1 MMIRKCM
8 RVGSVRTSI
17 KLEAE
22 FWSFLEELAAGRG
35 LSLARFVSEVANAHP
50 DRTNLA
56 STLRIFAL
64 AQARGPCRPSVTD
77 PADDSRPVDDSHV
90 LICPLLHLLRVKMT
104 MAATAATGQIADRR
118 SLPADQERMGVADL
132 SAARR
137 R

>member
-1 MMIRKCM
+1 MIRKSM
-8 RVGSVRTSI
+8 RVGPTRTSI

-50 DRTNLA
+50 DRINLA
-56 STLRIFAL
+56 STLRLFVL
-64 AQARGPCRPSVTD
+64 AQARGTIRQAEVAADRPPTLV
-77 PADDSRPVDDSHV
+77 
-90 LICPLLHLLRVKMT
+90 CPLLRLLRVKMT
-104 MAATAATGQIADRR
+104 MAATAATDQIAHRR

>member
-17 KLEAE
+17 KLEVE

-56 STLRIFAL
+56 STLRLFVL
-64 AQARGPCRPSVTD
+64 AQARGTIRQAEVAADRPPTLV
-77 PADDSRPVDDSHV
+77 
-90 LICPLLHLLRVKMT
+90 CPLLRLLPGRATV
-104 MAATAATGQIADRR
+104 ATAATDQIADRR
-118 SLPADQERMGVADL
+118 SLPADQERMGVADP
-132 SAARR
+132 AADRLR
-137 R
+137 

>member
-1 MMIRKCM
+1 MIRKSM
-8 RVGSVRTSI
+8 RVGPTRTSI

-77 PADDSRPVDDSHV
+77 PADDSHPVDDSHV
-90 LICPLLHLLRVKMT
+90 LICPLLRLLPGRATV
-104 MAATAATGQIADRR
+104 ATAATDQIADRR